1 MTKRWTRRE
10 VIKKAAY
17 IPPIILTLPAM
28 LSFSSAGSS
37 ETNPGDT
44 SGSGDPGGLTAQSPS
59 RGGLSCNFTSSHGR

>member
-37 ETNPGDT
+37 EHNPGDT
-44 SGSGDPGGLTAQSPS
+44 SGELTAQSTS
-59 RGGLSCNFTSSHGR
+59 RGGFSCNFTSSHGG

>member
-37 ETNPGDT
+37 EHNPDKP
-44 SGSGDPGGLTAQSPS
+44 SQSTS
-59 RGGLSCNFTSSHGR
+59 RGGVSCNFTSSHGR

>member
-17 IPPIILTLPAM
+17 VPPIILTLPAM

-37 ETNPGDT
+37 EHNPDNT
-44 SGSGDPGGLTAQSPS
+44 SGSGNTGEITAQSAP
-59 RGGLSCNFTSSHGR
+59 RGGLSCNFTSSHGG

>member
-44 SGSGDPGGLTAQSPS
+44 SGELTAQSTP
-59 RGGLSCNFTSSHGR
+59 RGGASCNFTSSHGR